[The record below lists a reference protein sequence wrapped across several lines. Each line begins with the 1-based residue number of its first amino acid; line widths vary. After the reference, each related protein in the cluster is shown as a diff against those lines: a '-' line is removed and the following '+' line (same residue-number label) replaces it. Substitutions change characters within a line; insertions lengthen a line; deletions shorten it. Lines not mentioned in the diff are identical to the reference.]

1 MNNSNMYQ
9 LLITATNKEHSNLK
23 TFGYGLSYPLP
34 IVNPVWVGM
43 DKIIAAQASGKL
55 DIMIHNVDPP
65 VLLTHELFSKFTELG
80 YVDEEVVA
88 ETPHSEEEE
97 EGTHEGNPEDNSHT
111 EEAHETHEEENHTA
125 GGVSESPAPAEVVP
139 PTPTVPATETETA
152 PAAPEPEA
160 ELPTQVDFRAKF
172 VPTGAYRAGKKLFE
186 NTDAMGYE
194 TGDQDVAILVQVTGL
209 KDTNGNITE
218 DKIKVLAGNP
228 YSADGLRFPVE
239 LMMQNDKPYFSK
251 NSKGIITFVAAYS
264 VTDNIGINNIGVAL
278 QVNGEQVGY
287 ASIYKH
293 AEASDHL

>member
-1 MNNSNMYQ
+1 MNNTNMYQ

-23 TFGYGLSYPLP
+23 TFGYGLSYPIP

-65 VLLTHELFSKFTELG
+65 VLLTPELFAKFTELG

-88 ETPHSEEEE
+88 ENPHNEEEE
-97 EGTHEGNPEDNSHT
+97 EGTHEESHEDNSHT
-111 EEAHETHEEENHTA
+111 EEAHETHEEENHIT
-125 GGVSESPAPAEVVP
+125 GGISESEVVP

-160 ELPTQVDFRAKF
+160 EAEAPSQVDFRVKF

-239 LMMQNDKPYFSK
+239 LMMQNDKPFFSK
-251 NSKGIITFVAAYS
+251 NSKGIITYIAAYS
-264 VTDNIGINNIGVAL
+264 VTDLNGINNMGVAL
-278 QVNGEQVGY
+278 QVNGEQISY

-293 AEASDHL
+293 AEAVDHL